1 MPSIGELVAPR
12 RMGRDFRWLLASSWT
27 SNVGDGVALA
37 AAPLLIASMTSSPIL
52 VAAGAILQFLPWLVF
67 GLHAGAIADR
77 FDRRRLVMAANAA
90 RAVVLLALCAFL
102 VTGTANIWIVLASA
116 FLYGTAE
123 VFVDT
128 AGSTLLPMLLKPAD
142 LGLGNARLQA
152 GFLVANQFA
161 GPPLGA
167 FLFAAGHAWPFL
179 LEAVC
184 VSLAVVLISRIARTP
199 VPPRSTAGSGD
210 DLGGAEAGTRGSG
223 AKVHTD
229 TSTGSVH
236 RIAEGLRWLWRN
248 PPVRTLVLIILLF
261 NVTWAA
267 PWGVLVLYATEHLH
281 MGAVGYGMLTTAS
294 AAGGLLATL
303 SFGWLERHVSF
314 ATMMR
319 VCLSLEVVMHLA
331 FALTTQGWIA
341 LTIMFVFG
349 FYAFIWGTI
358 STTVRQRL
366 VPHELQG
373 RVSSVNSVG
382 VFGGMVIGQA
392 LGGVIAQTWGL
403 TAPWWFAFAGA
414 AVTLLFVW
422 RPISQIVSARP
433 VVDEVQ
439 ANEP

>member
-1 MPSIGELVAPR
+1 MPSIGELIAPR

-52 VAAGAILQFLPWLVF
+52 VASGAILQFLPWLVF

-77 FDRRRLVMAANAA
+77 FDRRRLVMVANAA
-90 RAVVLLALCAFL
+90 RAVVLVALCAFL
-102 VTGTANIWIVLASA
+102 VTGVANIWIVLASA

-128 AGSTLLPMLLKPAD
+128 AGATLLPMIVKPAD

-152 GFLVANQFA
+152 GYLVANQFA

-184 VSLAVVLISRIARTP
+184 VSLAIVLISRIARTP
-199 VPPRSTAGSGD
+199 VPRRDSTPG
-210 DLGGAEAGTRGSG
+210 GTR
-223 AKVHTD
+223 VHTD
-229 TSTGSVH
+229 
-236 RIAEGLRWLWRN
+236 IAEGLGWLWRN
-248 PPVRTLVLIILLF
+248 PPVRMLVLIILLF

-281 MGAVGYGMLTTAS
+281 MGPVGYGMLTTAS

-303 SFGWLERHVSF
+303 TFGRLERHVSF

-319 VCLSLEVVMHLA
+319 VCLSLEVVMHVS

-341 LTIMFVFG
+341 LVIMFVFG

-392 LGGVIAQTWGL
+392 LGGVIAQVWGL

-414 AVTLLFVW
+414 ALTLLFVW

-433 VVDEVQ
+433 VTDGVQ

>member
-1 MPSIGELVAPR
+1 
-12 RMGRDFRWLLASSWT
+12 MGRDFRWLLASSWT

-52 VAAGAILQFLPWLVF
+52 VASGAILQFLPWLVF

-77 FDRRRLVMAANAA
+77 FDRRRLVMVANAA

-102 VTGTANIWIVLASA
+102 ITGVANIWIVLASA

-152 GFLVANQFA
+152 GYLVANQFA

-199 VPPRSTAGSGD
+199 VPPRDATDMAD
-210 DLGGAEAGTRGSG
+210 VAGTTDATGSP
-223 AKVHTD
+223 AARTKVHTD
-229 TSTGSVH
+229 
-236 RIAEGLRWLWRN
+236 IAEGLRWLWRN
-248 PPVRTLVLIILLF
+248 PPVRMLVLIILLF

-314 ATMMR
+314 AAMMR
-319 VCLSLEVVMHLA
+319 VCLSLEVAMHLA

-341 LTIMFVFG
+341 LLIMFVFG
-349 FYAFIWGTI
+349 FYAFVWGTI

-366 VPHELQG
+366 VPQELQG
-373 RVSSVNSVG
+373 RVSSVNAVG

-414 AVTLLFVW
+414 ALTLVFVW
-422 RPISQIVSARP
+422 RPISQIVSAHP
-433 VVDEVQ
+433 ALDEVQ